1 MPSPTS
7 TIRPLRPADVA
18 EAEQVTAESFHAL
31 DRLTLPR
38 AWPDP
43 EPRGAA
49 RSRSW
54 QVRTEH
60 LLGTDPGGC
69 WVAEEDGR
77 MVGVATSLVREGTW
91 ILSSYAVRPSHQ
103 GRGVGKPLLAAALH
117 HGRGA
122 LRGML
127 CSSADPRA
135 ARVYRQAGLSLHPQM
150 VLRGTL
156 DRTAIPVGT
165 GDKVRE
171 GTPGDQ
177 DLLDSVDRQV
187 RGSAH
192 GPDHAL
198 LMGLSRLLVSET
210 STGSGYAYTHPEGGV
225 ALLGAT
231 NRRTAG
237 RLLWA
242 ALADGPERT
251 EVAHVTAAN
260 EWALDIG
267 LAARLE
273 VWTVGYL
280 ALRGMRPP
288 VPYLHHDS
296 LL

>member
-1 MPSPTS
+1 MPSPTAA
-7 TIRPLRPADVA
+7 IRPMRPADVA
-18 EAEQVTAESFHAL
+18 EAEQVTSESFHAL

-43 EPRGAA
+43 EPREPG

-54 QVRTEH
+54 QARTQH
-60 LLGTDPGGC
+60 LLRTDPGGC

-91 ILSSYAVRPSHQ
+91 ILSSHAVRPGHQ
-103 GRGVGKPLLAAALH
+103 GRGAGKPLLAAALH

-122 LRGML
+122 LRGMI

-150 VLRGTL
+150 VLRGTV
-156 DRTAIPVGT
+156 DRSAIPLGT

-171 GTPGDQ
+171 GTPGDV
-177 DLLDSVDRQV
+177 DLLDSVDRQA

-198 LMGLSRLLVSET
+198 LVEQSRLLVSET
-210 STGSGYAYTHPEGGV
+210 STGSGYAYAYPDGAV
-225 ALLGAT
+225 ALLAAT

-242 ALADGPERT
+242 ALADGPAQT
-251 EVAHVTAAN
+251 EVGHVTAAN

-288 VPYLHHDS
+288 VPYLHHGS

>member
-1 MPSPTS
+1 MPSPTAA
-7 TIRPLRPADVA
+7 IRPMRPDDVA
-18 EAEQVTAESFHAL
+18 EAEQVSSESLHAL

-38 AWPDP
+38 AWPEP
-43 EPRGAA
+43 EPRQGG

-54 QVRTEH
+54 QARTQH
-60 LLGTDPGGC
+60 LLRTDPGGC
-69 WVAEEDGR
+69 WVAEEDGT
-77 MVGVATSLVREGTW
+77 MVGVVTSLVREGTW
-91 ILSSYAVRPSHQ
+91 ILSTYAVRPGHQ

-127 CSSADPRA
+127 SSSADPRA
-135 ARVYRQAGLSLHPQM
+135 VRVYRQAGLSLHPQM

-156 DRTAIPVGT
+156 DRTAIPLGT

-171 GTPGDQ
+171 GSAGDQ
-177 DLLDSVDRQV
+177 DLLDSVDRQA

-192 GPDHAL
+192 GADHPL
-198 LMGLSRLLVSET
+198 LMTQSRLLVSET
-210 STGSGYAYTHPEGGV
+210 STGSGYAYAYPDGRV
-225 ALLGAT
+225 ALLAAT

-237 RLLWA
+237 RLLWS
-242 ALADGPERT
+242 ALADGPEQT

-280 ALRGMRPP
+280 ALRAMRPP
-288 VPYLHHDS
+288 SPYLHHGS